1 MKNQSPINN
10 HQSTII
16 KVLIVDD
23 SLTTREYMR
32 YLFNADKDFKVVGM
46 AKDGEEAVKMVQ
58 LKQPDVVT
66 MDIHMPGMDGYEATR
81 RIMETNPVPI
91 VVVSASL
98 NSKEVAKTFQA
109 IEAGAVTAQEKPPGP
124 GNPQTDRMI
133 SKMLRTVKLMSEVK
147 VVKRFA
153 KLSKATAVPEIL
165 PRAEIRPAVSQ
176 VEMVTMGASTGGPP
190 VIQTILSNLA
200 DGFSYP
206 ILIVQHIATGF
217 LEGMVDWLSKSSALP
232 LKIPAHGESILGGYV
247 YFAPDNS
254 HMGITGTGKIVL
266 SKSPPENGLRPAV
279 SCLFRSAAKAFGQ
292 RAVGV
297 LLTGMGKDG
306 SSELK
311 IMKEKGAITIAQ
323 DKKSSIV
330 HGMPG
335 EAIKLNAANH
345 ILSPEEIAVF
355 LNSLDNRR

>member
-1 MKNQSPINN
+1 MKN
-10 HQSTII
+10 QSTII

-23 SLTTREYMR
+23 SLTTREYMKHI
-32 YLFNADKDFKVVGM
+32 FSADKNMKVVGV
-46 AKDGEEAVKMVQ
+46 AKGGEEAVKMVQ

-98 NSKEVAKTFQA
+98 NSKEVARTFQA
-109 IEAGAVTAQEKPPGP
+109 MEAGAVAALEKPPGP
-124 GNPQTDRMI
+124 GNPRTDRMV
-133 SKMLRTVKLMSEVK
+133 SKMLQTVKLMSEVK

-153 KLSKATAVPEIL
+153 KSYTAKAVPGIL
-165 PRAEIRPAVSQ
+165 PKAEIRPTASQ
-176 VEMVTMGASTGGPP
+176 VEMVTIGASTGGPP
-190 VIQTILSNLA
+190 VIQTILSNLTN
-200 DGFSYP
+200 GFSCP

-217 LEGMVDWLSKSSALP
+217 LDGMVDWLSKDTVLP
-232 LKIPAHGESILGGYV
+232 INIPANGENVLGGHV

-254 HMGITGTGKIVL
+254 HMGITGSRRIVL
-266 SKSPPENGLRPAV
+266 NSSPPENGLRPAV
-279 SCLFRSAAKAFGQ
+279 SYLFRSAAKAFGQ

-306 SSELK
+306 SAELK

-323 DKKSSIV
+323 DKKSSVV